1 MGCFTRLRANGLT
14 GNEKRPGSIIRL
26 MRSSSARRRKLFKW
40 FTFCGESL
48 KLPKYRKTR
57 NAVSKSYSSVHIHY
71 NISFPAQ
78 LFIQIITSNPT
89 IVIRRLSARITTSR
103 GVLVVVVDGV
113 LAVTGHARRRHSLL
127 LHGLDGGVGG
137 VVLGADLVVEG
148 SVGGGLVEGG
158 DFGEVLAVGLAGVL
172 DSLVDV
178 VLVMVD

>member
-1 MGCFTRLRANGLT
+1 L
-14 GNEKRPGSIIRL
+14 
-26 MRSSSARRRKLFKW
+26 
-40 FTFCGESL
+40 
-48 KLPKYRKTR
+48 
-57 NAVSKSYSSVHIHY
+57 YSSVHIHY

-78 LFIQIITSNPT
+78 LFIQIVTSNS
-89 IVIRRLSARITTSR
+89 IQRLSARVTTRR

-113 LAVTGHARRRHSLL
+113 LAVTGHARWGHSLL

-178 VLVMVD
+178 VLVMGDWR